1 MRVLAISLG
10 ALLVIGSILTTLRLW
25 GLSLPIVEYQ
35 SEFFTEAKPWF
46 ALEIS
51 TKNEIEQVLQKKSD
65 TILFFNLRMSADHIL
80 YVQAPEIFEIAIAQ
94 KKFKNED
101 YKGPKPYDYPFS
113 FLQKE
118 FPGIFSFEEV
128 LQKYPAQRLI
138 LNLVDNARDIHTVTV
153 DLLKKYNLGKNL
165 VIHSPVEVVLKSIKN
180 LEPLWLYGTSQA
192 EATRLL
198 SLNSLGVLPAATMR
212 SDVFLIPLKIKDRQV
227 FSESLNE
234 ELVRRKKKIML
245 GPLISWDEFESARKF
260 KVDGFI
266 FRNLV
271 DFEAALGK

>member
-10 ALLVIGSILTTLRLW
+10 TLFVIGSILTMIRLW
-25 GLSLPIVEYQ
+25 GLSLPIAEYQ
-35 SEFFTEAKPWF
+35 SEFFTETKPWL

-51 TKNEIEQVLQKKSD
+51 TKNEIDQALQKKSD
-65 TILFFNLRMSADHIL
+65 AILFFNLRMSADHIL

-94 KKFKNED
+94 KKFKSED

-128 LQKYPAQRLI
+128 LQKYPAPRLI

-153 DLLKKYNLGKNL
+153 GLLKKYNLGKNL

-192 EATRLL
+192 ETTRLL

-212 SDVFLIPLKIKDRQV
+212 SDVFLVPLKIKARQV

-271 DFEAALGK
+271 DFEAALEK